1 MRIDSILHNQHLT
14 SGVCAC
20 ENDDSLAAYTY
31 LTSTPSSLPC
41 GMYATD
47 DTRPRTHDDP
57 VVTSLPKASHSLSTK
72 TASFAPKKNCN
83 IQPCCFDSFHASPCD
98 IFLLFLS
105 FFSITTYV
113 HTVLQFSLD
122 QFLDF
127 FFTALWENKPHV
139 HALDRILPIF
149 SYF

>member
-57 VVTSLPKASHSLSTK
+57 VVTSLPKTSHSLSTK
-72 TASFAPKKNCN
+72 TASFASKKK
-83 IQPCCFDSFHASPCD
+83 IVTFSHVA
-98 IFLLFLS
+98 LTLFMRHRVIYS
-105 FFSITTYV
+105 FFSCPYRITI
-113 HTVLQFSLD
+113 QFRSILG
-122 QFLDF
+122 F
-127 FFTALWENKPHV
+127 FFYRALGK
-139 HALDRILPIF
+139 
-149 SYF
+149 